1 MKFKHT
7 INVLIDNFKVT
18 YKLLVYQLIV
28 LAISIGLGAAIII
41 PFINSLED
49 VTSYIN
55 LTTAFK
61 DMFAEAL
68 NGELGNLATHFTGI
82 RESFAELLRY
92 LGENPDSLV
101 LSSVALVVLLLVRG
115 FLISLGNYTAGA
127 MINDKMSMQAD
138 SHFVMTMIKNLG
150 KASLYSVIYAPICFV
165 FDAICVGVLYLLFF
179 VALIEIIPLMITLM
193 LFVVC
198 MVLLVGLRLM
208 LTTDWMPA
216 LICGKK
222 KMGEAMGYAI
232 LRESGKSGSVFS
244 FYASSA
250 VAILAINVLAAIG
263 SFGAAPIITIPLSYL
278 YLLCYQFVTYCDN
291 NEIKYFTDKRTIIKP
306 EHEKETSREQFLRGD
321 HTLRFTPQNMC
332 GQKKKQKMFPG
343 GARRAALILRAGVIL
358 WQTVQK
364 IFISGGTIFNLPLYK
379 GKIFLYNYIEIS
391 ACRRAAFFLTAHL
404 SARRNF
410 MYRCAPRAFLRRNY
424 ELYRTLQQLACRQ
437 PPVPRRQGGT

>member
-68 NGELGNLATHFTGI
+68 DGELGNLATHFTAI

-150 KASLYSVIYAPICFV
+150 KASLYSVIYTPICFV
-165 FDAICVGVLYLLFF
+165 FDVICVGVLYLLFF

-198 MVLLVGLRLM
+198 MVLLVGFRLM

-263 SFGAAPIITIPLSYL
+263 SFGAALIITVPLSYL

-306 EHEKETSREQFLRGD
+306 EHEKEASREQFLRG
-321 HTLRFTPQNMC
+321 
-332 GQKKKQKMFPG
+332 
-343 GARRAALILRAGVIL
+343 
-358 WQTVQK
+358 
-364 IFISGGTIFNLPLYK
+364 
-379 GKIFLYNYIEIS
+379 E
-391 ACRRAAFFLTAHL
+391 
-404 SARRNF
+404 
-410 MYRCAPRAFLRRNY
+410 
-424 ELYRTLQQLACRQ
+424 
-437 PPVPRRQGGT
+437 